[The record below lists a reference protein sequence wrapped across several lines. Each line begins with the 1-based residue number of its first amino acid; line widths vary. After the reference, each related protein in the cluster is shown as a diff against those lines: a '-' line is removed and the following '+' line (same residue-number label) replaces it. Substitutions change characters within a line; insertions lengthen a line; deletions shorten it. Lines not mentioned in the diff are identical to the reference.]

1 LQKKSGLHNRK
12 VLRLKGYDYSSVG
25 FYFMTICCQNREH
38 FLGKIE
44 NGVMVLNDAG
54 KMVEKWY
61 FELENKY
68 PDKRCHAMVIMPNH
82 MHCIIENVSNAHVT
96 FQNENVIPN
105 ESIQRDTHET
115 YQNKNDNLNDTC
127 QRDAHAGTSLRGR
140 PVDENRGRP
149 VDENQCCKNN
159 KIDNDENRGRPVD
172 ENNDNQTPTSK
183 YGMQNKI
190 YGASISDVMDWFKTM
205 TTNEYIR
212 GVKQLG
218 WKRFNKKFWQRSFN
232 DKIVHTE
239 YSLERIRNYIINN
252 PANWGKDKF
261 FK

>member
-1 LQKKSGLHNRK
+1 MKLQNKSGLHKRK
-12 VLRLKGYDYSSVG
+12 VLRFKGYDYSSVG
-25 FYFMTICCQNREH
+25 YYFMTICCQNREH
-38 FLGKIE
+38 FLGEIE
-44 NGVMVLNDAG
+44 NGVMILNDAG

-68 PDKRCHAMVIMPNH
+68 HDKRCHEMVIMPNH
-82 MHCIIENVSNAHVT
+82 MHCIIENVSN
-96 FQNENVIPN
+96 
-105 ESIQRDTHET
+105 THENQCCT
-115 YQNKNDNLNDTC
+115 NNKIDN
-127 QRDAHAGTSLRGR
+127 
-140 PVDENRGRP
+140 DENHGRP

-159 KIDNDENRGRPVD
+159 KIANDEKCGHPVD
-172 ENNDNQTPTSK
+172 DNNDKKTPPSQ
-183 YGMQNKI
+183 YGMHNKI

-252 PANWGKDKF
+252 PATWGKDKF
-261 FK
+261 LK